1 MHISRSTRI
10 NTLVFIFFLILIPAA
25 KQLLGSSGAA
35 FNNDSFEYSCLI
47 VIWILTLQWRL
58 TDKRTRRMLV
68 GISLFMLLFMALR
81 MARND
86 LVADYEELARQM
98 WYVYYV
104 PMLFISYESFR
115 LTFNYGMGRG
125 ERAKFVKP
133 VFLAVTAILSVFI
146 ITNDFHGLFF
156 RVGADTD
163 SVYSYGIVYYLAVV
177 WMILLFAGVC
187 FIIKRYFYDYSSGE
201 GIFTVVFAAT
211 AVFSVGL
218 VTRLLFPSLL
228 ILQTP
233 EIFCFTV
240 MAFWE
245 AAIQS
250 GIIISNSGYGDVFR
264 NSGFNAVI
272 YDSKGRA
279 VYSAGGAEL
288 PEKDRI
294 VHPVFIRGGCLV
306 YNEDISELNRV
317 NEALEETSDSLEE
330 EQAALIASNRLR
342 EEEEQIKAKNLI
354 YDAIAGA
361 VVSQSAEIADLA
373 RQAEENPDLFNKNLS
388 LICFYGSYIKRR
400 ANLALSG
407 QENGEISS
415 AEILLAFDEIFY
427 HLSLCGVHVSVS
439 GSATGSADAA
449 AVIAAV
455 DSVQHITESVVDSLK
470 GVIINVF
477 ETGDKIRIRAA
488 FEADGKP
495 SLPSEPGITA
505 RSFREDDAEYIN
517 IEVEK
522 RCAL

>member
-25 KQLLGSSGAA
+25 KQLLGSSGSV

-47 VIWILTLQWRL
+47 VIWILTLQWRI

-233 EIFCFTV
+233 EIFCFT
-240 MAFWE
+240 
-245 AAIQS
+245 AIQS

-264 NSGFNAVI
+264 NSGFSAVI

-279 VYSAGGAEL
+279 VYSAGGGEL

-306 YNEDISELNRV
+306 YNKDISELNRV

-330 EQAALIASNRLR
+330 EQAALIASNRLK
-342 EEEEQIKAKNLI
+342 EEEEQIKAKNTI

-361 VVSQSAEIADLA
+361 VVSQSAEIAELA
-373 RQAEENPDLFNKNLS
+373 RRAQENPEQFNKNLS

-477 ETGDKIRIRAA
+477 ETENKIRIRAA

-495 SLPSEPGITA
+495 SLPKEPGITA

-522 RCAL
+522 RCSL